1 MINIDGTIWLWKIQ
15 NWYKVSLYHLFSI
28 IKAEKAKS
36 CGHLAIFGHDFQNE
50 AIWNNIL
57 KNASKIIF
65 IKEKGFCKRYILEWY
80 FLHYLPTYYITY
92 TQCTHSWLLQYPLA
106 EIKPCGLGSR
116 IWYVEAFWYK
126 TEFKIIYFV
135 KLCLIVLIVSDCLP
149 WIYFLST
156 YNKFRVRVNH
166 PIGHNQRTKKWPH
179 FFFWGWRLIFFSF
192 K

>member
-1 MINIDGTIWLWKIQ
+1 MNAPVLYT
-15 NWYKVSLYHLFSI
+15 VSLPLT
-28 IKAEKAKS
+28 
-36 CGHLAIFGHDFQNE
+36 
-50 AIWNNIL
+50 
-57 KNASKIIF
+57 
-65 IKEKGFCKRYILEWY
+65 RYILEWY

-135 KLCLIVLIVSDCLP
+135 KLCLIVLIVFDCLP

-166 PIGHNQRTKKWPH
+166 PVKFASSFELVCGILFSTFWHLMVKFGCIKW
-179 FFFWGWRLIFFSF
+179 F
-192 K
+192 

>member
-1 MINIDGTIWLWKIQ
+1 MHQKSF
-15 NWYKVSLYHLFSI
+15 SLRKKDF
-28 IKAEKAKS
+28 AKDYQ
-36 CGHLAIFGHDFQNE
+36 ITEMQVT
-50 AIWNNIL
+50 
-57 KNASKIIF
+57 
-65 IKEKGFCKRYILEWY
+65 RYILEWY

-166 PIGHNQRTKKWPH
+166 PIRHNQRTKKWPH
-179 FFFWGWRLIFFSF
+179 FFLRLEADFF
-192 K
+192 